1 MAGLLPHDV
10 IHRPKTGFGAPLRRW
25 LAHDLQELVAE
36 TLSPARLAADGLFN
50 PTAVQQLLDDQCSGR
65 RDASYTI
72 WSLLCISLWWERQQA
87 SPV

>member
-1 MAGLLPHDV
+1 
-10 IHRPKTGFGAPLRRW
+10 
-25 LAHDLQELVAE
+25 LAHDLQELVAD
-36 TLSPARLAADGLFN
+36 TLSPTRLAADGLFH
-50 PTAVQQLLDDQCSGR
+50 PSAVQQLLDDQRSGR